1 MYDWAMDICPKLE
14 GYFAERERAAHSS
27 TTEPRATVAICNSR
41 QCFQPYPSA
50 AEASVG
56 EINDCLVDG
65 NYLYGACGDAFGCY
79 KWDLETTKVVTT
91 FRSKQRNSGKSNG
104 PFGGRQSG
112 YFHTIAKV
120 PSSNLVLTGG
130 ENGFLYIVDT
140 ATDQYVDA
148 LDMNTKMTTSAI
160 GGLQNQPANK
170 RRAGL
175 ANTGGDYRWISS
187 CVARD
192 ENWWIVAGGQSLVT
206 GNGIRRGS
214 PNGFISTWH
223 GPTRSLMS
231 TVETRETP
239 QQLACRGDCER
250 GDGSASLISVANESY
265 ISHWPNP
272 FALDSAEQVPR
283 RVWCNQASAYAA
295 AVSHDGRRIASG
307 GVGSVV
313 DVFEQGTQSSI
324 QLSVY

>member
-1 MYDWAMDICPKLE
+1 MYDWSMDIRPKLE
-14 GYFAERERAAHSS
+14 GYYSSAALST
-27 TTEPRATVAICNSR
+27 TTEPPATATVAAMCGSR
-41 QCFQPYPSA
+41 QHFQPYPSA
-50 AEASVG
+50 AEASIC

-65 NYLYGACGDAFGCY
+65 NYVYGACGDAFGCY

-104 PFGGRQSG
+104 PFGGKQSG
-112 YFHTIAKV
+112 NFHTIAKV

-130 ENGFLYIVDT
+130 ESGFLYVVDIT
-140 ATDQYVDA
+140 TDQYVDA
-148 LDMNTKMTTSAI
+148 LDMNTKLTTSAI
-160 GGLQNQPANK
+160 SSPPNQPANK

-175 ANTGGDYRWISS
+175 TSNGGNYCWISS

-192 ENWWIVAGGQSLVT
+192 ENWWIVAGGQSVT

-231 TVETRETP
+231 TVDTRETP
-239 QQLACRGDCER
+239 QQLVCRGDER
-250 GDGSASLISVANESY
+250 GDASPSLISVANESY

-272 FALDSAEQVPR
+272 FALHSAEQVPQ
-283 RVWCNQASAYAA
+283 RVWCNQASAFAL

>member
-1 MYDWAMDICPKLE
+1 MYDWAMDIRPKLE
-14 GYFAERERAAHSS
+14 GYSAGHTSAALSS
-27 TTEPRATVAICNSR
+27 TTEPPATVAICGSR
-41 QCFQPYPSA
+41 QHFQPHPSA

-130 ENGFLYIVDT
+130 ENGFLYLVDV
-140 ATDQYVDA
+140 ATDQYVNA
-148 LDMNTKMTTSAI
+148 LDMNTKRTKSAI
-160 GGLQNQPANK
+160 SSFQNPPVNK

-175 ANTGGDYRWISS
+175 TSNGGRCCWISS

-192 ENWWIVAGGQSLVT
+192 ENWWIVAGGQSVT
-206 GNGIRRGS
+206 GNGIQRDS

-239 QQLACRGDCER
+239 QQLACRVGGER
-250 GDGSASLISVANESY
+250 GDGSPSLISVANESY

-272 FALDSAEQVPR
+272 FALDSPEQIPQ
-283 RVWCNQASAYAA
+283 RVWCNQASAYAV
-295 AVSHDGRRIASG
+295 AVSHDGRRVASG

-313 DVFEQGTQSSI
+313 DVFEQGTQASI